1 LPNDC
6 HVTRQRGSAC
16 LEALPEFCAAK
27 VASCPKGSPWWEGGA
42 GFDRREILDREGESL
57 HPCPEFCAAKVAGCR
72 ELTFDEFLWAA
83 KRYIGAMSTLL
94 VKHAQVLATMDDQR
108 REIADGGLFIEDGF
122 IKQVGTTAA
131 LPDTADKVLDLSGH
145 LILPGFINTHH
156 HFFQTLTRA
165 VPGAQDAGLFDWL
178 RTLYPIWARMTA
190 EHIEVSTKLALAEL
204 ALSGC
209 TTAFDH
215 LYLFPNDSR
224 LDDEIEAAKTIGLR
238 LHASRGS
245 MSLGESDGGLPP
257 DSVVE
262 TDAEI
267 LADTQRLIETYH
279 DASAGSMTQVVVAP
293 CSPFSVTTDIMRN
306 SAEMARAFGVSMH
319 THLAETMDEEE
330 FCISTYGRRPIELM
344 EDLNWMGDDVW
355 FAHSVFINDAEI
367 GRMADTRTGVAHC
380 PSSNMRLASGIAPV
394 RKYLAANVPTGLG
407 VDGSASNDGSHLL
420 GEARLAMLLSRLD
433 AAPNQS
439 GGELMKARTAI
450 EIATRGGAEVLN
462 RPDLG
467 SLEQGKAADFIAVDL
482 NRIEYA
488 GSLHDPVAAAM
499 LCAPVNVDF
508 NYVGGRAIVANREL
522 VTTELPPL
530 IERHNRLASQL
541 LDA

>member
-1 LPNDC
+1 
-6 HVTRQRGSAC
+6 
-16 LEALPEFCAAK
+16 
-27 VASCPKGSPWWEGGA
+27 
-42 GFDRREILDREGESL
+42 
-57 HPCPEFCAAKVAGCR
+57 
-72 ELTFDEFLWAA
+72 
-83 KRYIGAMSTLL
+83 MSTLL
-94 VKHAQVLATMDDQR
+94 VKHAQVLATMDNDR
-108 REIADGGLFIEDGF
+108 REIADGGMYIEDGF
-122 IKQVGTTAA
+122 ISQVGPTAE
-131 LPDTADKVLDLSGH
+131 LPVAADEVLDLGGH

-156 HFFQTLTRA
+156 HFYQTLTRA

-224 LDDEIEAAKTIGLR
+224 LDDEILAGREMGVR

-262 TDAEI
+262 THEAI
-267 LADTQRLIETYH
+267 LADTQRLIDTYH
-279 DASAGSMTQVVVAP
+279 DGSIGSMTQVVVAP
-293 CSPFSVTTDIMRN
+293 CSPFSVTTEIMEE
-306 SAEMARAFGVSMH
+306 SAALARSMGVTMH

-330 FCISTYGRRPIELM
+330 FCISTYGRRPVELM

-367 GRMADTRTGVAHC
+367 GRMATARTGVAHC

-394 RKYLAANVPTGLG
+394 RKYLAAGVPTGLG

-420 GEARLAMLLSRLD
+420 GEARMAMLLARLD

-439 GGELMKARTAI
+439 AGDLMPARTAL
-450 EIATRGGAEVLN
+450 EIATRGGAEVLR

-467 SLEQGKAADFIAVDL
+467 SLETGKAADFIAVDL
-482 NRIEYA
+482 SRLEYA
-488 GSLHDPVAAAM
+488 GALHDPVAAVM
-499 LCAPVNVDF
+499 LAAPVNVDF
-508 NYVGGRAIVANREL
+508 NYVAGQAVVADGKLTAIEL
-522 VTTELPPL
+522 EPL
-530 IERHNRLASQL
+530 IERHNRLAGVL
-541 LDA
+541 LD

>member
-1 LPNDC
+1 
-6 HVTRQRGSAC
+6 
-16 LEALPEFCAAK
+16 
-27 VASCPKGSPWWEGGA
+27 
-42 GFDRREILDREGESL
+42 
-57 HPCPEFCAAKVAGCR
+57 
-72 ELTFDEFLWAA
+72 
-83 KRYIGAMSTLL
+83 MSTLL
-94 VKHAQVLATMDDQR
+94 VKHAQVLVTMDDDR
-108 REIADGGLFIEDGF
+108 REIAEGGMYIEDGF
-122 IKQVGTTAA
+122 VRRVGATEDLAGS
-131 LPDTADKVLDLSGH
+131 ADEVLDLSGH
-145 LILPGFINTHH
+145 LVLPGFVNTHH
-156 HFFQTLTRA
+156 HFYQTLTRA
-165 VPGAQDAGLFDWL
+165 VPGAQNAGLFDWL

-224 LDDEIEAAKTIGLR
+224 LDDEIEAAHTIGLR

-262 TDAEI
+262 THEAI
-267 LADTQRLIETYH
+267 LADTQRLIETHH
-279 DASAGSMTQVVVAP
+279 DPAPGSMTRVVVAP
-293 CSPFSVTTDIMRN
+293 CSPFSVTTDIMKE
-306 SAEMARAFGVSMH
+306 SAELARSMGVTMH

-330 FCISTYGRRPIELM
+330 FCISTYGRRPVELM

-367 GRMADTRTGVAHC
+367 GRMATAQTGVAHC

-394 RKYLAANVPTGLG
+394 RKYLNAGVPTGLG

-420 GEARLAMLLSRLD
+420 GEARLAMLLARLD

-439 GGELMKARTAI
+439 GGDLMTARTAI
-450 EIATRGGAEVLN
+450 EIATRGGADVLR

-467 SLEQGKAADFIAVDL
+467 SLEEGKAADFIAIDL
-482 NRIEYA
+482 NRLEYA
-488 GSLHDPVAAAM
+488 GALHDPVAAAM
-499 LCAPVNVDF
+499 FAAPVNVDF
-508 NYVGGRAIVANREL
+508 NYVGGRPVVAHGRL
-522 VTTELPPL
+522 VTTNMEPL
-530 IERHNRLASQL
+530 IERHNRLAAQL
-541 LDA
+541 LE